1 MVSEIN
7 ADTERIGVVMTY
19 EEDLQHRL
27 WHRDK
32 EWQSRL
38 DEKDALLKQKNDSLM
53 EKDLQLSEQ
62 AKLIEDLR
70 KQIEAL
76 QTQS

>member
-7 ADTERIGVVMTY
+7 ADTEWIGVVMTY

-38 DEKDALLKQKNDSLM
+38 DEKDALLKQNAVSL
-53 EKDLQLSEQ
+53 EQNAAKIAEQ
-62 AKLIEDLR
+62 AKLIEDLQR
-70 KQIEAL
+70 QIEAL
-76 QTQS
+76 RASQ